1 MAKITKGFIKNWGGD
16 TLLPIT
22 RAELVLDS
30 AGKIA
35 FSSSEFEAGHRNA
48 DGTVNQ
54 FGLISIDDLAK
65 IKSTSGSGLSL
76 QDVYDKLGYVNKG
89 IYVNNTQLS
98 FYDDSGVKTPITVT
112 AVDNSV
118 VVGASNNAVT
128 LDLATIITPTTTSQL
143 IRSLSVD
150 KYGRITAITEGAL
163 TNADIPEEL
172 SGKTIASSTLDG
184 CLTKEVEIGT
194 NERAIVNKKY
204 VDQKIL
210 EVNNIATGALVFGG
224 SLKDSE
230 AASNALAKSEYENHY
245 FKVTGSFS
253 LSTSDLVDSTGYTGT
268 TFTVKS
274 GDTLIVYRESG
285 SSAKFVHV
293 PSGDDI
299 TTITVANDSDLDP
312 VFKNKLGD
320 VKFTFS
326 KVFSVSNPNGGN
338 NVTINLPAAAAGV
351 DGYLSK
357 EDYAKFSNYE
367 NSLAVSYSGTFTEA
381 DGYKLG
387 TITAGSNSYDIY
399 GKHQVSKLEL
409 TNGTTNSY
417 NPILK
422 FTETGVD
429 PVSIE
434 VKGVNG
440 ILVSKNNNS
449 IEISANNTVST
460 GSEKYLEIV
469 EGSKFGVKI
478 GKLENGLI
486 SNGLVDYEEFATF
499 RSDVIIDGVMSFP
512 IENALTDTS
521 KTYYYGSSELIAAIS
536 F

>member
-22 RAELVLDS
+22 RAELVLDNL
-30 AGKIA
+30 GQIA
-35 FSSSEFEAGHRNA
+35 LHSSEFEAGKNGSR
-48 DGTVNQ
+48 
-54 FGLISIDDLAK
+54 FGLISVEDLAK
-65 IKSTSGSGLSL
+65 IKSTSGSGFSL
-76 QDVYDKLGYVNKG
+76 QDVYEKLGYVNSG
-89 IYVNNTQLS
+89 IYVNNKPLT
-98 FYDDSGVKTPITVT
+98 FYDGSGVKTIINVNAVENTVLLN
-112 AVDNSV
+112 VGENS
-118 VVGASNNAVT
+118 VT
-128 LDLATIITPTTTSQL
+128 LDLADVIKPTTTTKL
-143 IRSLSVD
+143 IKSLTVD
-150 KYGRITAITEGAL
+150 KYGRVTSITEGDL
-163 TNADIPEEL
+163 TDSDIPTTL
-172 SGKTIASSTLDG
+172 TDKTLVNGILDG
-184 CLTKEVEIGT
+184 CYTKETDIV
-194 NERAIVNKKY
+194 NHDKAIVNKYY
-204 VDQKIL
+204 VDQAIAR
-210 EVNNIATGALVFGG
+210 VNNIATGALVFGT
-224 SLKDSE
+224 SLRDADS
-230 AASNALAKSEYENHY
+230 ANNALKKSEYLNHY
-245 FKVTGSFS
+245 FKVTGTFD
-253 LSTSDLVDSTGYTGT
+253 LSTGDLFDATGYTGT
-268 TFTVKS
+268 TFTVKP
-274 GDTLIVYRESG
+274 GDTLIVYKDST
-285 SSAKFVHV
+285 SVTAKFVHV

-299 TTITVANDSDLDP
+299 TTISVAKESDLNP
-312 VFKNKLGD
+312 ILSNKVGD
-320 VKFTFS
+320 VVFTFS
-326 KVFSVSNPNGGN
+326 DLFTVSNPNGGG
-338 NVTINLPAAAAGV
+338 NVRIGLPAATAST
-351 DGYLSK
+351 DGYLTK
-357 EDYAKFSNYE
+357 EAFTKFNNYE
-367 NSLAVSYSGTFTEA
+367 NSLAVSYTGIFGSS

-387 TITAGSNSYDIY
+387 TITVGEDTYDLY

-409 TNGTTNSY
+409 TNGAVNAY

-460 GSEKYLEIV
+460 GSEKYLDIV

-478 GKLENGLI
+478 GKLENGVV

>member
-1 MAKITKGFIKNWGGD
+1 MAKITKGFIKNWGGE

-89 IYVNNTQLS
+89 IYVNNTPLS

-172 SGKTIASSTLDG
+172 SGKTISSSTLDG

-326 KVFSVSNPNGGN
+326 DVFSVSNPNGGG
-338 NVTINLPAAAAGV
+338 NVLIKLPKATNSV
-351 DGYLSK
+351 DGYLSAT
-357 EDYAKFSNYE
+357 DFAKFSSYE
-367 NSLAVSYSGTFTEA
+367 TSLAVSYSSLFGA
-381 DGYKLG
+381 SDGYKLG
-387 TITAGSNSYDIY
+387 TITVGTDTYDIY
-399 GKHQVSKLEL
+399 GKNQISKLEL
-409 TNGTTNSY
+409 TNGNTNAY

-434 VKGVNG
+434 VKGIKG
-440 ILVSKNNNS
+440 ITVFKNDNT
-449 IEISANNTVST
+449 IEIGAVNEVEANSQN
-460 GSEKYLEIV
+460 YLNIT
-469 EGSKFGVKI
+469 EGYKFGVKI
-478 GKLENGLI
+478 GSVDGSGNVIPGLT
-486 SNGLVDYEEFATF
+486 DYETFYNLASNIHALGVIFEEKATL
-499 RSDVIIDGVMSFP
+499 
-512 IENALTDTS
+512 N
-521 KTYYYGSSELIAAIS
+521 YGSSDLIFEI
-536 F
+536 